1 MGADASSAERAVAEL
16 PQIWAP
22 LTKLVAAPGIWWDRD
37 VVLCGT
43 QARTDELHNALLQA
57 GAGAQ
62 TGEITVIAHDAAPD
76 WTSPPES

>member
-1 MGADASSAERAVAEL
+1 M
-16 PQIWAP
+16 
-22 LTKLVAAPGIWWDRD
+22 
-37 VVLCGT
+37 LCGT

-76 WTSPPES
+76 WTSPPEG